1 MYMTTI
7 GENRFVDCEKLEDI
21 QQEAV
26 HWLRNNAELNDGLND
41 IDHKLFY
48 VLAPRLS
55 KFFIDNKLF
64 IKQVRA
70 YQGTGMVSMDEPYM
84 VIPLES
90 IQSPYITTI
99 PQHVETSLICTFFK
113 IPEKYTQI
121 NNVTTT
127 I

>member
-1 MYMTTI
+1 MTTI
-7 GENRFVDCEKLEDI
+7 GNNRFVDCENLEDI

-26 HWLRNNAELNDGLND
+26 NWLRNNAELIDGLND

-55 KFFIDNKLF
+55 KFLLDNKFF
-64 IKQVRA
+64 IKQIQI
-70 YQGTGMVSMDEPYM
+70 YQGAGIISLDEPYM

-90 IQSPYITTI
+90 IQSPYIATI
-99 PQHVETSLICTFFK
+99 PQHVETSLICTFFR

>member
-1 MYMTTI
+1 MTTM
-7 GENRFVDCEKLEDI
+7 EHNKHVDCDNLEDI

-26 HWLRNNAELNDGLND
+26 NWLRNNATLTDGLND

-55 KFFIDNKLF
+55 KFFMDNKLF

-70 YQGTGMVSMDEPYM
+70 YQGTGMVTIDEPYM

-90 IQSPYITTI
+90 TAPPYVAIT
-99 PQHVETSLICTFFK
+99 PQHVDTSLICTFFK
-113 IPEKYTQI
+113 VPGKLIAGI
-121 NNVTTT
+121 SG
-127 I
+127 